1 MKFCLA
7 SILALAGSAAAF
19 SPSSL
24 KQSSSTS
31 LHSTSTRG
39 DFLNKIATTFVVVG
53 GVTAFGVPAPANAG
67 WANGPGSGVLDPKDA
82 IIDEDV
88 FKTAAVQKALK
99 CVQSFSSAVT
109 DMKKSLAANSQVDL
123 KPVIR
128 KEFEASKLRAELNT
142 LNSAFDEETQRGTD
156 RLIRVI
162 LQDLNELE
170 VTNAQKDGVPRS
182 DVRVSKMN
190 GKIDKLQVAFD
201 SLLKFSPPA
210 LKAPKVEPKVEV
222 VEEAPPAAV
231 EEAV

>member
-1 MKFCLA
+1 MPA
-7 SILALAGSAAAF
+7 
-19 SPSSL
+19 
-24 KQSSSTS
+24 S

-39 DFLNKIATTFVVVG
+39 DFLNKIASTFVVVG
-53 GVTAFGVPAPANAG
+53 GVTAFGAPAPANAG
-67 WANGPGSGVLDPKDA
+67 WATGPGSGVLDPKDA
-82 IIDEDV
+82 IVDEDI
-88 FKTAAVQKALK
+88 FKTASVQKSLK
-99 CVQSFSSAVT
+99 SVQSYASSVT
-109 DMKKSLAANSQVDL
+109 DMKKALAANSQVDL

-170 VTNAQKDGVPRS
+170 VTNAQKDGIPRS
-182 DVRVSKMN
+182 DVRVAKMN
-190 GKIDKLQVAFD
+190 GKIDKLQDAFD

-210 LKAPKVEPKVEV
+210 LKAPKVEV

-231 EEAV
+231 EETV